1 MKIAI
6 ASDLHL
12 EFGQEISFDGV
23 TADVLVLAGD
33 VIVAAALAG
42 ESARHLS
49 MTELYT
55 TVIGNA
61 CKNFKKVVYIMGN
74 HEFYHSTLEETK
86 GLVENFMSQWDN
98 LVFLDDSVVEIDGV
112 NFVGSVLW
120 SDTNSS
126 VYAAFSKKLLGDFS
140 VIRETDSKFLT
151 LNTYQRMHESCVDF
165 VKYSCEGNKKTVVV
179 THHAPSPRSVSSQFI
194 GSDLNCFFYSKL
206 DEWIEYK
213 ENIVLW
219 IHGHMHN
226 KSSYRIGKTTVV
238 CNPIGYPNE
247 NKNISIKV
255 VDI

>member
-12 EFGQEISFDGV
+12 EFGQELTFDGLN
-23 TADVLVLAGD
+23 ADVLVLAGD
-33 VIVAAALAG
+33 IIVASALSG
-42 ESARHLS
+42 KSSRHLS

-55 TVIGNA
+55 TVIDNA
-61 CKNFKKVVYIMGN
+61 CRNFKHVIYIMGN

-86 GLVENFMSQWDN
+86 RLIETFMSQWDN
-98 LVFLDDSVVEIDGV
+98 LVFLDDSVVTIDDV

-120 SDTNSS
+120 SDTSNS
-126 VYAAFSKKLLGDFS
+126 VYAPFSKKLLGDFS
-140 VIRETDSKFLT
+140 VIRESDEKFLK
-151 LNTYQRMHESCVDF
+151 LDTYQKMHESCVDF
-165 VKYSCEGNKKTVVV
+165 IKYSCEGNKKTVVV
-179 THHAPSPRSVSSQFI
+179 THHSPSSRSVASRFN
-194 GSDLNCFFYSKL
+194 GSDLNCFFHSNL

-226 KSSYRIGKTTVV
+226 KSNYRIGKTNVV
-238 CNPIGYPNE
+238 CNPVGYPGE

-255 VDI
+255 IDI